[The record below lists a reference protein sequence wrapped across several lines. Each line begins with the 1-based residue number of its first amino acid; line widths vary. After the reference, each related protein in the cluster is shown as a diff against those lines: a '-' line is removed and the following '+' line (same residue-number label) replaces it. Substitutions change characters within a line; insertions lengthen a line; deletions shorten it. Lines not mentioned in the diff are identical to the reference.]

1 MRTQP
6 MASKK
11 AAPTTVVE
19 PPVQP
24 NNDAPAPVQ
33 GDYGADQI
41 RVLEGLEAVRKRPGM
56 YIGGTGLSALHHLVY
71 ETVDNSIDEAMA
83 GHAKII
89 TVTIHADGSCSV
101 IDDGRGIPVDPIRDD
116 ANPAVNGKPA
126 VEVVLP
132 VLRSG
137 GKFGEENSSYKV
149 SGGLHGVGVS
159 CVNALSEW
167 MEVEVYRDG
176 QIYKQRYHTGIP
188 GGEVKTIGKTSLRG
202 TKVTFKPDASVLE
215 ATDFNF
221 DVLSNR
227 MRELAF
233 LNPGLRILMRDER
246 SDKSHDFKYEGGI
259 VAYVELLNKNKTVL
273 FDAPISVKGDD
284 GKGAEVHVALQWN
297 DGFDEK
303 VFSFANNINTVD
315 GGPHLIGFKSALT
328 RTVIKYGEESNA
340 WKEIKESPSGEDV
353 REGLT
358 AVVSVK
364 IPGAQFEGNLKGKLV
379 NTEAKGIVEE
389 LVARKLT
396 ALWEEN
402 PGIAKRVMAK
412 VADATRARIA
422 ARKARETVRRKGALD
437 SASLPGKLADCQE
450 RDPERCE
457 LYIVEGDSAGG
468 SAKQG
473 RDRRYQAILPL
484 RGKILNV
491 EKARFDK
498 MLSSVEIATMITAIG
513 TGIHDEFDINKLRYH
528 KVILMTDAD
537 VDGSHIRTLL
547 LTFFYRQM
555 HDVVARQMDDGAKKH
570 HLYIAQ
576 PPLYRVK
583 KGKQEIYLKDAAAM
597 DAHLMTIGTEGA
609 QVRGSEGKKE
619 SSGEGL
625 KALVEKMLAYRRL
638 LGRVDKRR
646 DARVVDAAIV
656 TALDA
661 QTLRDPSALEAIRDE
676 VQKGLAVAEPHET
689 ASLVIADDPEHV
701 CQKLV
706 IRLGHNGGI
715 RETTLDH
722 VFLSSPDWSE
732 LRSLRAAFAGIGQ
745 PPYEV
750 STKEGGTPQVAVS
763 PFDLVGMIKKAAQ
776 KGLEIQRYKGLGEM
790 NAEQLWSTTMDPERR
805 TLLEVHADD
814 VAEAEEM
821 FTTLMGEPV
830 EPRREFIEKHALDA
844 TNLDI

>member
-1 MRTQP
+1 LETAQEKRAP
-6 MASKK
+6 S
-11 AAPTTVVE
+11 AAPAAGE
-19 PPVQP
+19 
-24 NNDAPAPVQ
+24 
-33 GDYGADQI
+33 YSADSI
-41 RVLEGLEAVRKRPGM
+41 KVLEGLEAVRKRPHM
-56 YIGGTGLSALHHLVY
+56 YIRGVGAEGLHHLVY
-71 ETVDNSIDEAMA
+71 EVVDNSVDEALV
-83 GHAKII
+83 GHASTIEL
-89 TVTIHADGSCSV
+89 TIHANGSLSV
-101 IDDGRGIPVDPIRDD
+101 QDNGRGIPVGPHPTEQLDTLD
-116 ANPAVNGKPA
+116 
-126 VEVVLP
+126 VVMTKLHA
-132 VLRSG
+132 G
-137 GKFGEENSSYKV
+137 GKFDGNSYKV

-167 MEVEVYRDG
+167 LEVEVYRNG
-176 QIYKQRYHTGIP
+176 QIYKQRYQTGIP
-188 GGEVKTIGKTSLRG
+188 AGQVKSIGNTSLRG

-273 FDAPISVKGDD
+273 FAPPIAVKGEVN
-284 GKGAEVHVALQWN
+284 GAEVNVALQWN

-328 RTVIKYGEESNA
+328 RTVIKYGEESGA
-340 WKEIKESPSGEDV
+340 WKEIKESPSGEDI

-379 NTEAKGIVEE
+379 NTEAKAVVED
-389 LVARKLT
+389 LVGRKLT
-396 ALWEEN
+396 EFWERT
-402 PGIAKRVMAK
+402 PATAKRVMAK
-412 VADATRARIA
+412 VADAARARIA

-450 RDPERCE
+450 RDPEKCE

-473 RDRRYQAILPL
+473 RDRRTQAILPL

-498 MLSSVEIATMITAIG
+498 MLSSQEIATMITAIG
-513 TGIHDEFDINKLRYH
+513 TGIHDEFDIGKLRYH
-528 KVILMTDAD
+528 KIILMTDAD

-555 HDVVARQMDDGAKKH
+555 HDVVARQMGDGAKKH

-597 DAHLMTIGTEGA
+597 DAHLLNIGTEGA
-609 QVRGSEGKKE
+609 TVRGSKKE
-619 SSGEGL
+619 QASGEALKGL
-625 KALVEKMLAYRRL
+625 LDKVLRYHRFLDK
-638 LGRVDKRR
+638 VDKRR
-646 DARVVDAAIV
+646 DGRVLDAALSAASLDER
-656 TALDA
+656 ALRTPKLLEA
-661 QTLRDPSALEAIRDE
+661 QSKALRDALAKAYPGETLSVEI
-676 VQKGLAVAEPHET
+676 AE
-689 ASLVIADDPEHV
+689 DPEHG
-701 CQKLV
+701 CQKVLV
-706 IRLGHNGGI
+706 RLGHNGAM
-715 RETTLDH
+715 RETPLDH
-722 VFLSSPDWSE
+722 VLVTGPDFDDLKKLRKEFAALGEASYELTTKDGASPQSAKNAIE
-732 LRSLRAAFAGIGQ
+732 LVDLLKRAA
-745 PPYEV
+745 
-750 STKEGGTPQVAVS
+750 S
-763 PFDLVGMIKKAAQ
+763 

-790 NAEQLWSTTMDPERR
+790 NAEQLWETTMDPARR

-814 VAEAEEM
+814 MAEAELM
-821 FTTLMGEPV
+821 FTTLMGDAV